1 MSSVRTT
8 VLAGLILLVSTGV
21 TAEIYKC
28 TDAQGSTRYSD
39 KPCAGDAVIITPAP
53 APVVSE
59 DTAGRME
66 KTQRLLR
73 AYEAEHQEAR
83 RVEAEQKAEQEQRKR
98 NCIVARNYERGVTR
112 SNRVYRTDESGQRID
127 LTFEERAAEEARARA
142 EVTRWCDSK

>member
-1 MSSVRTT
+1 M
-8 VLAGLILLVSTGV
+8 
-21 TAEIYKC
+21 
-28 TDAQGSTRYSD
+28 D
-39 KPCAGDAVIITPAP
+39 
-53 APVVSE
+53 
-59 DTAGRME
+59 

-73 AYEAEHQEAR
+73 AYEAEHAEER
-83 RVEAEQKAEQEQRKR
+83 RKEAEQKAEQEQRKR